1 MRSANYVWKVHLME
15 VINSSEDLSLCVFS
29 LEVK

>member
-1 MRSANYVWKVHLME
+1 ME